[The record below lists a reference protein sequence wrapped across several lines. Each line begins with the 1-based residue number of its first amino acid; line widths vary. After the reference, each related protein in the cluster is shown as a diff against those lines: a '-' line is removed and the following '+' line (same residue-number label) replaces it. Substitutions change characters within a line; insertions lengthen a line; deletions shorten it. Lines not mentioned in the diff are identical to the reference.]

1 MQLEGVG
8 GAIIN
13 PAVDLG
19 KECHVVSLEIVIEY
33 RGGQSPPSDIS
44 PPWVSAPSLTLS
56 KQAPL
61 MTKQAYRN
69 SKNK

>member
-13 PAVDLG
+13 PSVDLG

-33 RGGQSPPSDIS
+33 RGGQSPPEM
-44 PPWVSAPSLTLS
+44 L
-56 KQAPL
+56 APL
-61 MTKQAYRN
+61 GFQHPL
-69 SKNK
+69 

>member
-33 RGGQSPPSDIS
+33 RGGQSPP
-44 PPWVSAPSLTLS
+44 
-56 KQAPL
+56 Q
-61 MTKQAYRN
+61 M
-69 SKNK
+69 